1 MSLPARLLVLTCT
14 AMSAAACAKG
24 YYVRVAEGLTA
35 PSLTETMQVAPRMF
49 AASDLTSA
57 CRSPRRITRLEAPAR
72 TLELR
77 VGERLA
83 LNTLRV
89 VAVGEA
95 GTAVTDVPVVIEV
108 EELSPPVMQL
118 RSDDPDLNAGR
129 LLSVGSGIVRMRV
142 RTLCTSRPAELNIT
156 ARVTP

>member
-1 MSLPARLLVLTCT
+1 MSLAARLLVLACT
-14 AMSAAACAKG
+14 ATGAACAKG
-24 YYVRVAEGLTA
+24 YYVRVAEGLTS

-49 AASDLTSA
+49 GASDLTRA
-57 CRSPRRITRLEAPAR
+57 CQLPRRIARLEAPTR
-72 TLELR
+72 TVELR

-89 VAVGEA
+89 VAVGDA

-129 LLSVGSGIVRMRV
+129 LLSVGSGTVRMRV
-142 RTLCTSRPAELNIT
+142 RTLCTSTSAELNLT